1 MRSYRH
7 KVCIDVVGVWIGVVN
22 REPDPTVIIYN
33 QMWKNRQKFE
43 MLLRILVILCIIRG
57 IALTR

>member
-7 KVCIDVVGVWIGVVN
+7 KVCIDVVGVWIAVLN